1 VADGAAKE
9 RMRETLVGVRSFC
22 VILCIMMR
30 NEKSFCFG
38 LEYTE
43 QNRSEVCVLNQMLV
57 CVSLMVVGLLD

>member
-1 VADGAAKE
+1 MADGAAKE
-9 RMRETLVGVRSFC
+9 RIRETLVGVTSFC
-22 VILCIMMR
+22 VILCIILR
-30 NEKSFCFG
+30 NEKSFYFG